1 LGLGFGGPGNSAFQ
15 PQLILAGV
23 NRSTGPAEKNGDFSS
38 GVTSCKHVQEDWWV
52 MGFFAMVRWG
62 LEGGLKN

>member
-1 LGLGFGGPGNSAFQ
+1 MFLRIVSC
-15 PQLILAGV
+15 
-23 NRSTGPAEKNGDFSS
+23 S
-38 GVTSCKHVQEDWWV
+38 GVQEDWWV